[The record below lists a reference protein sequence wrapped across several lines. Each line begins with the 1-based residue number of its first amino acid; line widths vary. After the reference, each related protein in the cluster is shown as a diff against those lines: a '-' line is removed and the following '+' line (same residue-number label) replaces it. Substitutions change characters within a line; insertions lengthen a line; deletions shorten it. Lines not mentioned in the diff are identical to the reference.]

1 LKVPFRTAAVIAM
14 AAGLAL
20 PAAAQAKTK
29 TVRMGP
35 PAATDKTLQKA
46 GVFANAFFPGTT
58 TINVGDSVKFEAG
71 GFHSVDIPNKGGA
84 KMLPLFV
91 PSGQKVANSLDAA
104 GAPFWFNGQDALGLN
119 PELFVSNFGKKLTY
133 DGSNRI
139 ESGAPAGDGPPK
151 PMTVKFTKAGTY
163 AYYCDIHPG
172 MKGTVKVLKKGA
184 KVPTAKQD
192 KAALKKQAAAA
203 LKDAKTLAG
212 VKQPDNTV
220 ALGVA
225 GKKGNELLAMSP
237 ANLTVAP
244 GTTVKFQMSKG
255 SYEAHTATFG
265 PGDAEREPQSYL
277 GAIAATFAG
286 PAPDARAVYPSEPPG
301 TMASLSPSLHGNGF
315 WNSGALDKDGAS
327 PLPDSA
333 SVTFDTPG
341 TYTYFC
347 MIHPFMRGTVT
358 VQ

>member
-1 LKVPFRTAAVIAM
+1 LKVPFRTAAVLAM

-35 PAATDKTLQKA
+35 PAATDKTLQA
-46 GVFANAFFPGTT
+46 SGVFANAFFPGTT

-71 GFHSVDIPNKGGA
+71 GFHTLDIPNKGGA
-84 KMLPLFV
+84 KYLSLFV
-91 PSGQKVANSLDAA
+91 PGDQKVANSLDAA
-104 GAPFWFNGQDALGLN
+104 GAAFWFNGQDALGLN
-119 PELFVSNFGKKLTY
+119 PELFVSNFGKKFTY
-133 DGSNRI
+133 TGAKRI
-139 ESGAPAGDGPPK
+139 ESGVPAGNAPPK
-151 PMTVKFTKAGTY
+151 PITVKFTKAGTY
-163 AYYCDIHPG
+163 DYYCDIHPG

-184 KVPTAKQD
+184 KVPTAAQD
-192 KAALKKQAAAA
+192 KAAVKKQAANAV
-203 LKDAKTLAG
+203 KDAKTLAG
-212 VKQPDNTV
+212 KKQPANTV
-220 ALGVA
+220 ALGVT
-225 GKKGNELLAMSP
+225 GSNGNELLAMAP

-265 PGDAEREPQSYL
+265 PGDAEKEPQSYL
-277 GAIAATFAG
+277 GAIAASFAG
-286 PAPDARAVYPSEPPG
+286 PAPDARAVYPSEQPG
-301 TMASLSPSLHGNGF
+301 TTASLSPTLHGNGF
-315 WNSGALDKDGAS
+315 WNSGALDKDSAS

-333 SVTFDTPG
+333 SVKFDTPG
-341 TYTYFC
+341 TYTYYC

>member
-1 LKVPFRTAAVIAM
+1 MKVPFRAAAVLAL
-14 AAGLAL
+14 AAGLAV
-20 PAAAQAKTK
+20 PAGAAAKTK

-35 PAATDKTLQKA
+35 PAATDKTLQA
-46 GVFANAFFPGTT
+46 SGVFANAFFPGTT

-71 GFHSVDIPNKGGA
+71 GFHTLDIPNKGGA

-91 PSGQKVANSLDAA
+91 PGGQKVANSADAA
-104 GAPFWFNGQDALGLN
+104 GAAFWFNGQDALGLN
-119 PELFVSNFGKKLTY
+119 PELFVSNFGKKVTY
-133 DGSNRI
+133 TGAKRI
-139 ESGAPAGDGPPK
+139 ESGAPAGNAPPK
-151 PMTVKFTKAGTY
+151 PITVKFTKAGTY
-163 AYYCDIHPG
+163 DYYCDIHPG

-184 KVPTAKQD
+184 KVPTAAQD
-192 KAALKKQAAAA
+192 KAAVSKQAADAVQ
-203 LKDAKTLAG
+203 DAKSLAG
-212 VKQPDNTV
+212 KTQPANTV
-220 ALGVA
+220 ALGVT
-225 GKKGNELLAMSP
+225 GKNGNEMLAMAP

-265 PGDAEREPQSYL
+265 PGDAEKEPTSYL

-286 PAPDARAVYPSEPPG
+286 PAPDARAVYPSETPG

-315 WNSGALDKDGAS
+315 WNSGVLDKDSAS
-327 PLPDSA
+327 PLPESN
-333 SVTFDTPG
+333 SVKFDTAG
-341 TYTYFC
+341 TYTYYC